1 MLDAT
6 GAKARRGLQRH
17 RIGRR
22 GTTAPI
28 TGAAAAWAAAR
39 RAVSASTAALVA
51 VRPSGT
57 TLRFIVGTPF
67 PEQHA
72 H

>member
-1 MLDAT
+1 MPRALKPAAVCNDT
-6 GAKARRGLQRH
+6 GSAAG
-17 RIGRR
+17 

-51 VRPSGT
+51 IRPSGT